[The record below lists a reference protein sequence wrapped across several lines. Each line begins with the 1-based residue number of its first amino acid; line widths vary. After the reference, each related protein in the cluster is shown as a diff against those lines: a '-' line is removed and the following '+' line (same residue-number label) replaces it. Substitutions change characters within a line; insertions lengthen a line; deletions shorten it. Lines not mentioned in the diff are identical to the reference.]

1 MSIVHRSAVRSAS
14 PPTEAVDRPLRG
26 ARARPR
32 RSHAGA
38 SAGDYADAVEEPLL
52 YTVLEAAKQLHIG
65 RTLAYQQA
73 ERYLATNGRD
83 GIPAI
88 KIGNCLRVPRP
99 GLLALAF
106 TGRIASPSELE
117 SYVHGL
123 LRQSNRP
130 RQIVVRRGRRIR
142 SSAAADGRRP
152 SSTGRSPSR
161 ARRTRTGRRTDSA
174 EQLKLL
180 PTE

>member
-1 MSIVHRSAVRSAS
+1 MSIVRRGASESAS
-14 PPTEAVDRPLRG
+14 SLADATDRPLRG
-26 ARARPR
+26 ARTRTG

-38 SAGDYADAVEEPLL
+38 SAGMYVDAVEEPLL

-106 TGRIASPSELE
+106 TGRVASPSELE
-117 SYVHGL
+117 SYVRGL
-123 LRQSNRP
+123 LKQSNRP
-130 RQIVVRRGRRIR
+130 QRIVVRRGGRVR
-142 SSAAADGRRP
+142 SGAAADGRRP
-152 SSTGRSPSR
+152 SSAGPSPSR
-161 ARRTRTGRRTDSA
+161 ARRSRTGRRTRSA

-180 PTE
+180 PSE